1 MRRKSKKKL
10 FLPILLAVFA
20 VIAVLGYLLVYRP
33 YTRIKA
39 KADVLV
45 ASGRELKTVLK
56 QNDIDLLKKKM
67 DVFANQY
74 VEFET
79 EAKSV
84 YWATFIPY
92 VADFKRGVEAGS
104 YLVNAG
110 QEGIKAIEPHADL
123 IGFKKGQTSFV
134 EKPAEDRLQTA
145 VQTLDQVLGKIDIV
159 AEDIKQAQ
167 IRIDAIDPNRY
178 PEKVGKTE
186 VRATIAN
193 LRDQFHGYS
202 SLFVDA
208 QPLLKELPS
217 IFGTDKEKT
226 YLIMFQNIYEQRA
239 TGGFLTF
246 YAVAK
251 MKGGKITI
259 EGSDDIYG
267 IDNSIGNHPPAPDK
281 ILAYHKG
288 VTQFNLRDSNLS
300 PDLVESVKLFN
311 SLYQK
316 SGKRVEYD
324 GIIFL
329 DAKVLVDMLQ
339 IFGDTEA
346 GGVRFSAN
354 KDARCDCPQ
363 VIYTLFDIVDRPVGY
378 VKENR
383 KGIVGQLM
391 YALFYKAIGF
401 SPSKYWGILTQKMLV
416 NLDEKHMLLYFKDPK
431 TQAAVEKVNYAGRIV
446 DAKSD
451 YLHVNNVNFAG
462 AKSNLFV
469 QKTIITKTSFGGQIQ
484 REVELEYRNPYP
496 HSDCNLERGGLCLNA
511 PLRNW
516 LRVYVPKGSK
526 LVDFKGSQT
535 KVQTYDELGKTVF
548 EGFLIVN
555 PEGKATVKVTYT
567 LPPSITQDNYS
578 LLIQKQ
584 PGESEL
590 KLNVEINNAK
600 KFDGVMRKDME
611 FTK

>member
-79 EAKSV
+79 EAKTV
-84 YWATFIPY
+84 YWASFIPY

-167 IRIDAIDPNRY
+167 TRIDAIDPNRY

-193 LRDQFHGYS
+193 LRDQFHGYA

-516 LRVYVPKGSK
+516 LRIYVPKGSK
-526 LVDFKGSQT
+526 LVDFQGSQT